1 MLRLFFFLTYFTL
14 VNSNITPGNM
24 YDITWNDTESEQI
37 NLQLEVD
44 KNGSWVSHK
53 KDDSNFL
60 SVILDVMLIVLVF
73 QVLVNQMILIL

>member
-1 MLRLFFFLTYFTL
+1 
-14 VNSNITPGNM
+14 M